1 MKNRAARTGLA
12 PKPGTVDVPAGL
24 KDAVA
29 YVRGLPCEWRDVWRV
44 LGVDLMA
51 HKSQFEGQRCCTSM
65 RGLSG
70 TVLVILLGGTLIAGG
85 LCVLRAQDLGPPP
98 IQKSTLSD
106 STPKPLTAPHRG
118 LQDTVI
124 GPEDLLEVYVLD
136 VPEFSREYQVSPT
149 GSISLPL
156 LAQPITAAGL
166 SSSQLCA
173 VIGEKLRTAGLV
185 TSPNVTVRVMQS
197 RVHSVA
203 VAGAVKKPQI
213 YPLFG
218 RTSLLDVLS
227 QAEGLAEDAGD
238 TAIVTR
244 GEVAV
249 RVLGLN
255 PGNGEA
261 GQPSTAPRTVTV
273 DLKHLLE
280 QGDATQNITLYP
292 GDQVVV
298 KRAGIVYVVGAV
310 NKSGGFVL
318 RNNEDQMTVL
328 KAVALAQDLK
338 GTAIPQKT
346 MIIRKSMDVAGG
358 REEIPVNLKK
368 ILAGKAPDQTLV
380 ANDILFV
387 PDSTAK
393 KALRRSADAVIQTAV
408 GIAIFRP

>member
-1 MKNRAARTGLA
+1 
-12 PKPGTVDVPAGL
+12 
-24 KDAVA
+24 
-29 YVRGLPCEWRDVWRV
+29 
-44 LGVDLMA
+44 
-51 HKSQFEGQRCCTSM
+51 M

-70 TVLVILLGGTLIAGG
+70 TVLVILLGGTLIASG

-106 STPKPLTAPHRG
+106 STPKPLTAPHTG

-292 GDQVVV
+292 GDKVVV